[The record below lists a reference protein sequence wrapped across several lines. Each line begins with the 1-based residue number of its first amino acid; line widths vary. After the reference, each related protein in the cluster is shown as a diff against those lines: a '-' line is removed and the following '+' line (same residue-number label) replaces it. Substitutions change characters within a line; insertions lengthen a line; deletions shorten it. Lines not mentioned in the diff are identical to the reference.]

1 MLVELRDVEVYVEP
15 DDILSK
21 ALENGDLSIYDA
33 VSICEEEAGA
43 EEILKNIEDED
54 IQKYCDTKGIELEC
68 DFEMMAKNL
77 KSLSQ
82 EERAKLLWFIIG
94 INDEEIKK
102 VVTVE
107 LVIPKLNSLINVKRS
122 INPVWDYMDDYY
134 FCVIDDT
141 EVNIRG
147 YSEDNKKSFH
157 LWMYNNKND
166 DELVDA
172 MFTSYSELQEAM
184 MKIIKGNITFPSV
197 ESLLKISTGE
207 RNV

>member
-15 DDILSK
+15 NDILSK
-21 ALENGDLSIYDA
+21 ALSDGDLSIYDA

-43 EEILKNIEDED
+43 SEILDSIDDED
-54 IQKYCDTKGIELEC
+54 IQKYCNDKELELSC
-68 DFEMMAKNL
+68 DFKMMAKNL

-82 EERAKLLWFIIG
+82 EERAQILWFIVG
-94 INDEEIKK
+94 INDSEIKK

-107 LVIPKLNSLINVKRS
+107 LVIPKLNNLINVKRS

-147 YSEDNKKSFH
+147 YSDNDKKSFH

-184 MKIIKGNITFPSV
+184 MKIIKGNITFPAV

>member
-21 ALENGDLSIYDA
+21 ALSDGDLSISDA
-33 VSICEEEAGA
+33 ISICEEEAGA
-43 EEILKNIEDED
+43 SEVLDSIDDED
-54 IQKYCDTKGIELEC
+54 IQKYCNDKELEIEC

-77 KSLSQ
+77 KGLSQ
-82 EERAKLLWFIIG
+82 EQRASLLWLIIG
-94 INDEEIKK
+94 INDSEIKK

-107 LVIPKLNSLINVKRS
+107 LVIPKLNNLIQVKRS

-197 ESLLKISTGE
+197 ESLLKISTGA